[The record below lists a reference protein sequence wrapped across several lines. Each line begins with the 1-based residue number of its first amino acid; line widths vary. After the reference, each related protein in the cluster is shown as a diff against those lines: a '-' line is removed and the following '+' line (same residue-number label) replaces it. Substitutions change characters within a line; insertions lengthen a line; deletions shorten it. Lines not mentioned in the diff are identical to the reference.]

1 MNEQKYQLEDLRK
14 WFGKGKKGDWIRV
27 GTDGKIKGDC
37 AREPG
42 EGKPKCMPRSKA
54 HSMSKKDRA
63 SAARR
68 KRAADPN
75 PDRPGTGNKPI
86 MVSTDKKKKVNEL
99 SPDTLKRYRDK
110 AQDNKDTHKR
120 IAHDYATRTGDSKTD
135 WTDKM
140 AKVHAR
146 SAANREK
153 GIARASKKIANEG
166 GYRDPFKAAQRS
178 AKYKELSHEYER
190 EKQLR
195 RQKAQKSASQNKSFS
210 NVRSRM
216 EGKTYF
222 DFIAELT
229 AKQRA
234 EIEKRKASRMK
245 TRGARRGPA
254 KGSEKKDG
262 DWDQKAAKPLE
273 FEVKK
278 NDHHSTV
285 HKTIAK
291 AADAMHPKL
300 GGRKVALKIGGK
312 TKVYNN
318 HKDLQHVVD
327 YHSKLKDKGQKANL
341 MRSVRTGGHEAISKH
356 TGVYRKVTK
365 Q

>member
-110 AQDNKDTHKR
+110 AQDNKDSHKR
-120 IAHDYATRTGDSKTD
+120 IAHDYATRTGDSKSD

-153 GIARASKKIANEG
+153 GIARASKKI
-166 GYRDPFKAAQRS
+166 K
-178 AKYKELSHEYER
+178 
-190 EKQLR
+190 EKQQDEKCWDGYKQVGMKKKGGR
-195 RQKAQKSASQNKSFS
+195 TVPNCVPES
-210 NVRSRM
+210 
-216 EGKTYF
+216 KTYF

-229 AKQRA
+229 DKQRA
-234 EIEKRKASRMK
+234 EIEKRKAARMK

-262 DWDQKAAKPLE
+262 DWSASAQKAAKPLG
-273 FEVKK
+273 FEVKN
-278 NDHHSTV
+278 NDHHSMV

-312 TKVYNN
+312 TKVYSN
-318 HKDLQHVVD
+318 HKDLQHVID